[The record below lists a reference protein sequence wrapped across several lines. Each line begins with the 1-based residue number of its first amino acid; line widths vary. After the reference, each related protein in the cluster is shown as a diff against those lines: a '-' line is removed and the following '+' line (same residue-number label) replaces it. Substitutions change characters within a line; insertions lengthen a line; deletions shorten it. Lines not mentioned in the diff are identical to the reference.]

1 MEDANYFVPLGAELG
16 SVNGA
21 GEGAT
26 LGSASGAGAGATLG
40 SANGAGAGVG
50 SAAAAGAAAGD
61 AATAGAATTGEAG
74 AGEFTGA
81 AMPALYSF
89 SLISFTSELC
99 SVTTLP
105 VRASFTFTAPVPTRV
120 STFSV

>member
-26 LGSASGAGAGATLG
+26 LGSASGAGAG

-81 AMPALYSF
+81 AMPDLYSF

-105 VRASFTFTAPVPTRV
+105 VRASFTFTAPVPARV